1 MTATDIIAIAVIAA
15 VVGIAVAYIVRQKKK
30 GAKCIGCP
38 YADACAK
45 KAKEN
50 SCCCNT
56 TQSKNDNNNTEN

>member
-38 YADACAK
+38 YAESCAK
-45 KAKEN
+45 RAKEG
-50 SCCCNT
+50 SCSCST
-56 TQSKNDNNNTEN
+56 TENNDRS

>member
-38 YADACAK
+38 YAESCAK
-45 KAKEN
+45 RAKEGTC
-50 SCCCNT
+50 SCST
-56 TQSKNDNNNTEN
+56 TETNDRS